1 VTSTCKPYI
10 SNVELVAVA
19 DLKTDNQNPNKMTK
33 EQQDKAISPGILQHI
48 IKGQSSA
55 LQK

>member
-19 DLKTDNQNPNKMTK
+19 DLKKDNQNPNKMTK